1 MGIFFDRTGV
11 LKMPGKKVAQAP
23 AVATKGTAK
32 AASSKSAGKGKKAA
46 PKKAAK
52 KEKKTRAK
60 PEVHDYARVNRKK
73 AAVIKA
79 QQTKQRALQVAKV
92 IAQGKQKKGQARVR
106 TSLHFHRPRT
116 LRLAR
121 KPKFPASYSLGKP
134 SSAKSYYNIVK
145 YPLQTESAMNKIEEQ
160 NTIVFIV
167 DPKANK
173 HQIKKAVES
182 LYQFKTAN
190 INTLIRPDGL
200 KKAFVRLTPDFEA
213 LEEANK
219 MGFV

>member
-79 QQTKQRALQVAKV
+79 QLAKV

-106 TSLHFHRPRT
+106 SSLHFHRPRT